1 MKRTV
6 TMIAGALLCATAAWA
21 QGNEATEKQLIAN
34 ERMISEAVNKK
45 DLKMFH
51 AMVDSA
57 GIGVDALGFTRV
69 ADMDKMFQQM
79 NITESRIDQERV
91 IWLSPDVA
99 VVAYRWTGKGTY
111 QGMPVPSPTYGSTIY
126 AKQKNGQWL
135 ARFHQE
141 SMAMPATPPAAART
155 PARR

>member
-1 MKRTV
+1 
-6 TMIAGALLCATAAWA
+6 MIAGVLLCATAAWA

-69 ADMDKMFQQM
+69 A
-79 NITESRIDQERV
+79 S
-91 IWLSPDVA
+91 
-99 VVAYRWTGKGTY
+99 
-111 QGMPVPSPTYGSTIY
+111 
-126 AKQKNGQWL
+126 
-135 ARFHQE
+135 
-141 SMAMPATPPAAART
+141 AAART
-155 PARR
+155 PARAARRRSAGR

>member
-6 TMIAGALLCATAAWA
+6 AMIAGVLLCATVAWA
-21 QGNEATEKQLIAN
+21 QNNEATERQLITN
-34 ERMISEAVNKK
+34 ERMINEAVNKK

-51 AMVDSA
+51 AMVDPT
-57 GIGVDALGFTRV
+57 GIGVDAVGFTKV
-69 ADMDKMFQQM
+69 SDMDKMFQQM

-99 VVAYRWTGKGTY
+99 VVAYRWTGKGTF
-111 QGMPVPSPTYGSTIY
+111 QGMPVPSPTYASTIY

-135 ARFHQE
+135 AKFHQE
-141 SMAMPATPPAAART
+141 SMAIPTPPA
-155 PARR
+155 PSRR